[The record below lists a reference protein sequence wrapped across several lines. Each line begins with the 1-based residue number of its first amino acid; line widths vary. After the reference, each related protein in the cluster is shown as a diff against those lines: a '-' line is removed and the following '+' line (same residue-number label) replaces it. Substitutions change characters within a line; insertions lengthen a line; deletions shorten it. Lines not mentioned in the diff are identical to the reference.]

1 MRITYG
7 IELQETT
14 DEYFNMMERVTDVAE
29 DISVPGRYLV
39 EAAPVFRFL
48 PSWLPGMQFK
58 RYAADAK
65 RDIDAIVTTL
75 LQRAR
80 EGMVSF
86 ELQSLNVHVRAQLFL
101 CFLAAIGIG
110 VRSRFR
116 RRSGAG

>member
-65 RDIDAIVTTL
+65 RDIRFAVDHL
-75 LQRAR
+75 FDRAKAA
-80 EGMVSF
+80 MVS
-86 ELQSLNVHVRAQLFL
+86 H
-101 CFLAAIGIG
+101 
-110 VRSRFR
+110 RFSACSTSICSIVGR
-116 RRSGAG
+116 